1 MFIPVFPLQLVVF
14 PGEELKL
21 HIFEPRYK
29 ELTRECQETG
39 QTFAIPAYFDDGLA
53 PYGTEMELVD
63 VFRRY
68 DSGEMDV
75 LTRGV
80 GVVKLEKFVR
90 EVPGKLYSGAEVVR
104 MAEEPGSEARDSGP
118 DREAVVDLYRR
129 LRTIFGAGDAPHDLT
144 APLLSYQLAHEVGFT
159 MQQKVQLLA
168 MPRESERLQAVAHHL
183 EQIIPVIEA
192 AEESKQRIG
201 GNGKVHHFPELDL

>member
-29 ELTRECQETG
+29 ELTQECEETG
-39 QTFAIPAYFDDGLA
+39 GTFAIPAYFDDGLA

-68 DSGEMDV
+68 DSGEMDI

-80 GVVKLEKFVR
+80 GVVRLEKFLR
-90 EVPGKLYSGAEVVR
+90 EVPGKLYSGAEVERVD
-104 MAEEPGSEARDSGP
+104 EEAGSEGP
-118 DREAVVDLYRR
+118 GRETVVDLYRR
-129 LRTIFGAGDAPHDLT
+129 LRTVFGAGEAPHDLT
-144 APLLSYQLAHEVGFT
+144 QPFLSYQLAHEVGFT
-159 MQQKVQLLA
+159 MEQKVQLLA
-168 MPRESERLQAVAHHL
+168 MRRESERLQALAHHL

-201 GNGKVHHFPELDL
+201 GNGKVHHFPKLDL